1 MKTNVEKIESELT
14 HNTDARQKVKS
25 RLQQA
30 LTDREETQQ
39 QYDSLRTERQT
50 ALAAGKEISEI
61 NTKLK
66 QKQESLELAEDAATG
81 LNNELTRL
89 TAEREQLNKAHDAAV
104 LNQDTEE
111 LKALATI
118 YNKQAEQLAKTVR
131 EIFSVRRRLKED
143 PMHSRVVNAVPGW
156 GRNALEIIPKLYLSG
171 EPVPNDP
178 TKQSYFDASFQSL

>member
-1 MKTNVEKIESELT
+1 MKTNVEKIEAELT
-14 HNTDARQKVKS
+14 HNTDAQQNVES

-39 QYDSLRTERQT
+39 QYDSLRTERQA
-50 ALAAGKEISEI
+50 ALAVGKEITEI

-89 TAEREQLNKAHDAAV
+89 TAEREQLNKAYASAV

-111 LKALATI
+111 LKTLAAT

-131 EIFSVRRRLKED
+131 DIFAVRRRLKED
-143 PMHSRVVNAVPGW
+143 PMHSTVINAVPGW
-156 GRNALEIIPKLYLSG
+156 GRNALEVIPKLYLSG
-171 EPVPNDP
+171 EQVPNDP
-178 TKQSYFDASFQSL
+178 TKQSYFNANFQSL